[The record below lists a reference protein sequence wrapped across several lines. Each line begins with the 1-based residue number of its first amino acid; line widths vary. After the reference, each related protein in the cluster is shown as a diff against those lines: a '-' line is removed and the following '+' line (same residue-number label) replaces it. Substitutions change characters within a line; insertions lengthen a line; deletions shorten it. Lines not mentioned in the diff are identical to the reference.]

1 MIAIKI
7 QCGCGQKYAFDVEPV
22 AGRMPWAVTCPVC
35 GDDGTSA
42 ADSVLA
48 QSLPAAPVAMAAAS
62 GGGLRVSGLA
72 KAPAPASLHVA
83 APTVAPSSA
92 PADISHR
99 GQGDRTQAV
108 NEARAKVSWG
118 DSEDEVIKAL
128 MIGGFNY
135 QEAKDIVAPMYKERA
150 KVIRRNG
157 IKKIFIGIALACVP
171 VVALF
176 IFLTSIIFPIKLFA
190 VTVMI
195 GLYGLWL
202 ILKGIIMMVAPK
214 SEPGDVAEQ

>member
-22 AGRMPWAVTCPVC
+22 AGGMPAAVACPVC
-35 GDDGTSA
+35 GDDGTA
-42 ADSVLA
+42 AANAVIA
-48 QSLPAAPVAMAAAS
+48 QSFPAQPAIAAPAS
-62 GGGLRVSGLA
+62 AGLRVSGLA
-72 KAPAPASLHVA
+72 KAPAPAPSVHVA
-83 APTVAPSSA
+83 AAPPSSSA
-92 PADISHR
+92 PRDVSFR
-99 GQGDRTQAV
+99 GQTDRTQAV

-118 DSEDEVIKAL
+118 DAEEDVIKAL

-135 QEAKDIVAPMYKERA
+135 QEAKEIIAPMYRERA
-150 KVIRRNG
+150 KVIRKNG
-157 IKKIFIGIALACVP
+157 IKKIFIGVGLVCVP
-171 VVALF
+171 IVALL
-176 IFLTSIIFPIKLFA
+176 IFLTSIIFPMKLFA

-202 ILKGIIMMVAPK
+202 ILKGTIMMVAPK